1 MAGRP
6 KDIPS
11 TMRVTPEAGSL
22 GDASADVQG
31 AGVAPMTS
39 AEFSARFQASAKS
52 LWLIAAAVLGR
63 RDDAEDLVQE
73 SAVIGLQKINEFRP
87 ETNFTAWMGGIVR
100 NLARNHARKGARRHT
115 GATDPADLDHSRA
128 GKAPTEQPPQFDR
141 GGKLSSGQSAFDDQV
156 LHALGTLEET
166 PRLCLLLRSLHQLP
180 YRDIA
185 ALLAIPEGTAMSHV
199 HRARATMRQHLMSQG
214 VQPTGGPVG

>member
-1 MAGRP
+1 
-6 KDIPS
+6 
-11 TMRVTPEAGSL
+11 
-22 GDASADVQG
+22 
-31 AGVAPMTS
+31 MTS
-39 AEFSARFQASAKS
+39 AEFSARFQAAAKS

-87 ETNFTAWMGGIVR
+87 ETNFAAWMGGIVR

-128 GKAPTEQPPQFDR
+128 GRPTAEQPPQFGRD
-141 GGKLSSGQSAFDDQV
+141 GKLSPSQSAFDDHV
-156 LHALGTLEET
+156 LHALDVLEET

-185 ALLAIPEGTAMSHV
+185 ALLSIPEGTAMSHV
-199 HRARATMRQHLMSQG
+199 HRARATMREYLISRASES
-214 VQPTGGPVG
+214 TGGPVG